1 MVIIAYE
8 YIDPLWQPLPDPQ
21 AWGPEIDHWVLDVQA
36 SRPQLRYWLQRL
48 APGYWLLHQLSA
60 LGQTVVEV
68 SDRLRQLE
76 AANITVIALAEGYVS
91 DRPPS
96 GDQLLF
102 LWDQVKQQL
111 HQQTLCHSHARN
123 RLKRRPPPGRAP
135 YGYRRGKEHYVIDR
149 AAAVVVKDFVEHFL
163 LYGSLSA
170 AVRFIADT
178 HHKRI
183 SVATGRRWL
192 THPVYRG
199 HLYYQGKTVIPHTHA
214 PLIAPDEAAQV
225 DRLLRRQ
232 RSLPRRSASAPHP
245 LAGLVICGECQQRF
259 GRTQVQPYRQPSQYA
274 YLRPLHCPF
283 SPKCCSI
290 PYDAALA
297 AVIDQIAKRLPPAI
311 AQLCLPLPTLT
322 TQMEAIDRQLQ
333 QLTELERQGLLDA
346 ETVQLRRYK
355 LAGERA
361 RIEAQQ
367 AQLPPSNLLQ
377 LAVTLGQPQFWYQLS
392 AAEQRFYLREFLRAI
407 EVTSRPP
414 QPWSIHLRFIW
425 ESPIGGV
432 S

>member
-8 YIDPLWQPLPDPQ
+8 YSDPLWQTLPDPR
-21 AWGPEIDHWVLDVQA
+21 AWGSEIDHWVLDVEA
-36 SRPQLRYWLQRL
+36 ARPQLRYWLQRL
-48 APGYWLLHQLSA
+48 EPGYWLLQQLSA
-60 LGQTVVEV
+60 LGRTMVEI
-68 SDRLRQLE
+68 SDRLQQLE
-76 AANITVIALAEGYVS
+76 AAGITVIALAEGYVS

-96 GDQLLF
+96 GDRLLL

-111 HQQTLCHSHARN
+111 HQQTLCHGHARN
-123 RLKRRPPPGRAP
+123 RLKHRPPPGRAP

-170 AVRFIADT
+170 AVRFIANT

-199 HLYYQGKTVIPHTHA
+199 HLYYQGKTIIPQTHA

-245 LAGLVICGECQQRF
+245 LAGLVMCGECQQRF

-274 YLRPLHCPF
+274 YLRPLHCPL
-283 SPKCCSI
+283 SPKCRSI

-297 AVIDQIAKRLPPAI
+297 AVIDQIAERLPSAI
-311 AQLCLPLPTLT
+311 AQLSLPTPSLT
-322 TQMEAIDRQLQ
+322 AQIQGIEAQLQ
-333 QLTELERQGLLDA
+333 QLAELERQGLLDP
-346 ETVQLRRYK
+346 ETTQLRRYK

-361 RIEAQQ
+361 QLEAQQ

-377 LAVTLGQPQFWYQLS
+377 LAVTLGQRQFWYQLS

-414 QPWSIHLRFIW
+414 QPWSVHLQFIF
-425 ESPIGGV
+425 
-432 S
+432 

>member
-1 MVIIAYE
+1 MVILAYE

-21 AWGPEIDHWVLDVQA
+21 AWGQEIDYWLLDVEA
-36 SRPQLRYWLQRL
+36 SRPHLRYWLQRL
-48 APGYWLLHQLSA
+48 EPGYWLLQQLSA
-60 LGQTVVEV
+60 LGRTVTEV
-68 SDRLRQLE
+68 SDRLRHLE
-76 AANITVIALAEGYVS
+76 VAGITVIALAEGYVS
-91 DRPPS
+91 DRPPT
-96 GDQLLF
+96 GDQLLS
-102 LWDQVKQQL
+102 LWEQVKQQL
-111 HQQTLCHSHARN
+111 HQQTLCHGHARN
-123 RLKRRPPPGRAP
+123 RLKHRPPPGRAP

-149 AAAVVVKDFVEHFL
+149 AAAAVVKDFVEHFL

-170 AVRFIADT
+170 AVRFIANT

-183 SVATGRRWL
+183 SIATGRRWL

-199 HLYYQGKTVIPHTHA
+199 HLYYQGHTVIPQTHP
-214 PLIAPDEAAQV
+214 PLIAPEEAAQV

-245 LAGLVICGECQQRF
+245 LAGLVVCRECQQRF

-274 YLRPLHCPF
+274 YLRPLHCPL
-283 SPKCCSI
+283 SPKCRSI
-290 PYDAALA
+290 PYNAALT
-297 AVIDQIAKRLPPAI
+297 AVIDQIAQRLPRAI
-311 AQLCLPLPTLT
+311 AQLSVPTPPLTAEI
-322 TQMEAIDRQLQ
+322 QAIEAQLHH
-333 QLTELERQGLLDA
+333 LGELETQGLLDT
-346 ETVQLRRYK
+346 ETAQLRRYK

-361 RIEAQQ
+361 QLEAQRL
-367 AQLPPSNLLQ
+367 QLPPSNLLQ

-392 AAEQRFYLREFLRAI
+392 AAEQRFYLREFLHAI

-425 ESPIGGV
+425 ESPIGSV